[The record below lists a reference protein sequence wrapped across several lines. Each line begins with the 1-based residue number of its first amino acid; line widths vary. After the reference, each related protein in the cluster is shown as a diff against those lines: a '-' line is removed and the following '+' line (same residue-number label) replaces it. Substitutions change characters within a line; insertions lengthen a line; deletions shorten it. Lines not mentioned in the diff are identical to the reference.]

1 MTEPDAAPRPSS
13 LVSRALLAA
22 NIVAALMFAAVFLI
36 FCLKIGMR
44 YIAHNELAWPD
55 EVSII
60 LFIWIIFWANAFIL
74 SDRDH
79 IRFDLLVLAMP
90 PGGRRIMAMLRA
102 LLIGGIFAAATPAS
116 IGYIRFL
123 WREHTPVLG
132 LPLSWV
138 YACFGLFMVT
148 VPLRAAWSLA
158 RLCGRRWRAEL

>member
-1 MTEPDAAPRPSS
+1 MPEPAAPSVLWR
-13 LVSRALLAA
+13 VATRATLAA
-22 NIVAALMFAAVFLI
+22 NIVAAVMFAAVFLI

-60 LFIWIIFWANAFIL
+60 LFIWIIFWANALIL

-90 PGGRRIMAMLRA
+90 PAGRRIMALLRA
-102 LLIGGIFAAATPAS
+102 LLIGGIFAAATPPS

-138 YACFGLFMVT
+138 YACFGLFMIA
-148 VPLRAAWSLA
+148 VPLRAAWSLV
-158 RLCGRRWRAEL
+158 RLCGRHWRTEL